1 MYVASYTGMYFIV
14 PEDMR
19 SMELT
24 SKQSMWKWSLSMR
37 CHEGDTVC

>member
-1 MYVASYTGMYFIV
+1 MYVTSYTEVYFIV
-14 PEDMR
+14 AEDMR

-24 SKQSMWKWSLSMR
+24 SKHIVWKWSLSMR